1 MVARRDD
8 TLNLIG
14 HYAGVAS
21 RFLALLI
28 DAAIISLSVSAITL
42 TVASM
47 RSLIDLVLQLEVAN
61 QLGFVTTIAQTVARP
76 APIVATLLSAG
87 FFVAYH
93 VFFLAAAGRTPG
105 KAFMGLRVLTT
116 GGGKLTVFRAFLR
129 LVGYLVSAV
138 PLFGGFIWVLVDDQ
152 RQGFHDKIGQTYVV
166 YAWAARP
173 DETFLVR
180 EMTRLFPQKK
190 T

>member
-1 MVARRDD
+1 
-8 TLNLIG
+8 
-14 HYAGVAS
+14 
-21 RFLALLI
+21 
-28 DAAIISLSVSAITL
+28 
-42 TVASM
+42 
-47 RSLIDLVLQLEVAN
+47 
-61 QLGFVTTIAQTVARP
+61 
-76 APIVATLLSAG
+76 
-87 FFVAYH
+87 
-93 VFFLAAAGRTPG
+93 
-105 KAFMGLRVLTT
+105 MGLRVLTT